1 MLETALWSAV
11 RALEEQ
17 MILCRRIC
25 DRALKSNHTRRR
37 KYLKDEHAKLR
48 SAVQLS
54 DNYCCKVKKVDSRNS
69 ANSEDLVVVGS
80 SAGGVGALSTLVSTL
95 SKDFPAPIVLAQ
107 HLDPQRPS
115 YLGAILDRR
124 SALPIVVVDENLPT
138 KLEGGTVYVVPANKH
153 VKIVDG
159 HVQLE
164 SDHIERPTP
173 SVDRL
178 LSSAA
183 ESYGEHLIAVI
194 LTGAGS
200 DGAAGA
206 VDVKNAGGMVI
217 IQNPETAPYPSM
229 PLSLPPTV
237 VDHIVEMEQIGPFL
251 YDLLRGLNL
260 PPEEKPDDPL
270 REILLHV
277 SAHTNIDFGNYKP
290 STILRRI
297 SRRMVV
303 KHVGSL
309 RDYWDY
315 LRSHP
320 DEVEELVKAFLIKV
334 TGFFR
339 DPEAF
344 DFIRTAVLPELI
356 ERAGSNGRILRF
368 WSAGCATGEEAYSM
382 ALLIADVLGPDF
394 PEWSIKIF
402 ATDLAPDAIA
412 FARRG
417 LYPENVL
424 NDLPNDYRQRF
435 FERIDHG
442 YRISKM
448 LRETVIFGQQD
459 ISRGVPFPRIDLVI
473 CRNLLI
479 YLKPELQQ
487 TVLDLFSYSLHQ
499 SRGFLF
505 LGKAETAR
513 PTKAS
518 FELVNKKWKIYRCL
532 GGPLS
537 FPMQHGTQ
545 MISPQGEGWREPRP
559 RVTSVLGSGFDNTV
573 AETETARLRRIN
585 ETVLRYLRA
594 GVVIIDR
601 NYRIV
606 TINAAARRLFGIRD
620 IAYDQDFLHTVR
632 GMPYQNLRAAIDL
645 AFREHTTT
653 TLENLELDHNAVGS
667 GRYMDLTIMLM
678 QGELSTPELA
688 MITAIDTTETVQLKK
703 RLEAVQREQAELVG
717 ELSATNRRFAQ
728 MNKELQD
735 ANEEL
740 QAANEELM
748 LTQEELQATN
758 EEFEATNE
766 ELQATNEELE
776 TNNEE
781 LQAANEEL
789 QTTNDELAAR
799 TVELHHL
806 TRENTEE
813 QFHLSE
819 LLERFPYYVMVVDAE
834 NLTIQAINPGYALLL
849 GKRNIVGLPLTEFFS
864 GKDLYKLTDALRDV
878 AEHGKA
884 LTTPPMAVKA
894 VEYGG
899 RTEDRFIHSI
909 VPIHNAAD
917 SKPQR
922 LFIYTEKANE
932 PGNGN

>member
-1 MLETALWSAV
+1 MADSEKTT
-11 RALEEQ
+11 
-17 MILCRRIC
+17 
-25 DRALKSNHTRRR
+25 NN
-37 KYLKDEHAKLR
+37 
-48 SAVQLS
+48 
-54 DNYCCKVKKVDSRNS
+54 DN
-69 ANSEDLVVVGS
+69 ELVVVGS

-95 SKDFPAPIVLAQ
+95 NKDFPAPIVLAQ

-115 YLGAILDRR
+115 HLGAILDRR
-124 SALPIVVVDENLPT
+124 SALPIVVVNEHEPT
-138 KLEGGTVYVVPANKH
+138 RLEGGKIYVVPANKH
-153 VKIVDG
+153 VKIIDG
-159 HVQLE
+159 HVDLE
-164 SDHIERPTP
+164 SDHAERPTP

-194 LTGAGS
+194 LTGSGS

-206 VDVKNAGGMVI
+206 VEVKNAGGVVI

-237 VDHIVEMEQIGPFL
+237 VDHVVEIEQIGPLL
-251 YDLLRGLNL
+251 YDLLKGVSL
-260 PPEEKPDDPL
+260 PAEERVEDPL
-270 REILLHV
+270 RDILVHV
-277 SAHTNIDFGNYKP
+277 SAHTNIDFRNYKS

-297 SRRMVV
+297 SRRMAVT
-303 KHVGSL
+303 HVGNL
-309 RDYWDY
+309 RDYLDY
-315 LRSHP
+315 VRAHP
-320 DEVEELVKAFLIKV
+320 DEVQELVKAFLIKV

-344 DFIRTAVLPELI
+344 DFLKRTVLPELI
-356 ERAGSNGRILRF
+356 DRVRENGRILRI

-382 ALLIADVLGPDF
+382 ALLIADLLGPDF
-394 PEWSIKIF
+394 PEWSVKIF
-402 ATDLAPDAIA
+402 ATDLAADAIS

-424 NDLPNDYRQRF
+424 SELPDDYRNRF

-442 YRISKM
+442 YRIAKM

-487 TVLDLFSYSLHQ
+487 IVLDLFAYSLHQ
-499 SRGFLF
+499 SHGYLF

-518 FELVNKKWKIYRCL
+518 FEMVNKKWKIYRCL
-532 GGPLS
+532 GGPLA
-537 FPMQHGTQ
+537 FPTNPSAQQ
-545 MISPQGEGWREPRP
+545 PSPSLEGRRDSRARMPGAPVPNHFEAA
-559 RVTSVLGSGFDNTV
+559 
-573 AETETARLRRIN
+573 AETEVAQLRRIN
-585 ETVLRYLRA
+585 ETMLRYLTA

-601 NYRIV
+601 NYRII
-606 TINAAARRLFGIRD
+606 TINASARRLLGIRD
-620 IAYDQDFLHTVR
+620 LAYDQDFLHTVR
-632 GMPYQNLRAAIDL
+632 GMPYQDVRTAIDL
-645 AFREHTTT
+645 VFREHTTT
-653 TLENLELDHNAVGS
+653 TLEDLELDHSSVGS
-667 GRYMDLTIMLM
+667 GRYMDLTIMTM
-678 QGELSTPELA
+678 QVEPAAPDLA
-688 MITAIDTTETVQLKK
+688 VITAVDTTEAVQMKR

-717 ELSATNRRFAQ
+717 ELSAANKRFAD

-781 LQAANEEL
+781 LQATNEEL
-789 QTTNDELAAR
+789 QTTNDELTAR
-799 TVELHHL
+799 TIELHHL

-819 LLERFPYYVMVVDAE
+819 LLERFPYYVMVVDAQDF
-834 NLTIQAINPGYALLL
+834 TIQAVNPGYALLL
-849 GKRNIVGLPLTEFFS
+849 GKRNVIGQPLANFFDGPELEQLVS
-864 GKDLYKLTDALRDV
+864 ILRQV
-878 AEHGKA
+878 AEQGKA
-884 LTTPPMAVKA
+884 VTTSPMSVKA
-894 VEYGG
+894 IEYGG
-899 RTEDRFIHSI
+899 HPEDRYIHSV
-909 VPIHNAAD
+909 VPIHGHDGNLTE
-917 SKPQR
+917 R
-922 LFIYTEKANE
+922 LFIYTEKA
-932 PGNGN
+932 